1 MGINEIMEMLKSQY
15 KSHDRLNE
23 MIEDLS
29 SGGYYDYWASNLCDE
44 EFNQNFDLARELYKL
59 YETTEDADLANLA
72 SKVASPDKLNDKAW
86 AIELFKKALAN
97 NSDNADLLNI
107 ADSICDEDGLNDKDW
122 ASKIYTQYY
131 ENMDKEELYQYN
143 SLINS
148 LKNNLSDDDW
158 ANRIASEAFEQYENC
173 DDVFEFAGDSSN
185 LMDLAEYIHDED
197 KSKTIFQT
205 LKTYEDVTE
214 LLNAARKA
222 KELFDDENYVNDYCN
237 DIIDLAIEN
246 AQAGYY
252 CDIYNFIKEDL
263 EDYDKAEEFKHNYEE
278 DLRNEY
284 DEYGSCEDL
293 FGNGNNVDLED
304 IDFDDYED
312 RKVLVAISNLLSDLE
327 DIEDDDE
334 KIELGRE
341 KIEEFTET
349 LSDKLQGNLDE
360 VKLIS
365 PDPWADDKEV
375 LDYENGLAKVN
386 YESIL
391 FLQINKDVPLDVLN
405 AIFLDMNDYG
415 FYANI
420 LQENGDFLT
429 QGYDFGEYNTGWFS
443 NDHNDCYINANSGY
457 LTDISRIAQEKLG
470 L

>member
-173 DDVFEFAGDSSN
+173 DDVFEFAGD
-185 LMDLAEYIHDED
+185 
-197 KSKTIFQT
+197 
-205 LKTYEDVTE
+205 
-214 LLNAARKA
+214 
-222 KELFDDENYVNDYCN
+222 
-237 DIIDLAIEN
+237 
-246 AQAGYY
+246 
-252 CDIYNFIKEDL
+252 
-263 EDYDKAEEFKHNYEE
+263 
-278 DLRNEY
+278 
-284 DEYGSCEDL
+284 
-293 FGNGNNVDLED
+293 
-304 IDFDDYED
+304 
-312 RKVLVAISNLLSDLE
+312 
-327 DIEDDDE
+327 
-334 KIELGRE
+334 
-341 KIEEFTET
+341 
-349 LSDKLQGNLDE
+349 
-360 VKLIS
+360 
-365 PDPWADDKEV
+365 
-375 LDYENGLAKVN
+375 
-386 YESIL
+386 
-391 FLQINKDVPLDVLN
+391 
-405 AIFLDMNDYG
+405 
-415 FYANI
+415 
-420 LQENGDFLT
+420 
-429 QGYDFGEYNTGWFS
+429 
-443 NDHNDCYINANSGY
+443 
-457 LTDISRIAQEKLG
+457 
-470 L
+470 